1 MVFEQKTIEELHE
14 MTLSELRTYINDAFS
29 HISEAT
35 AIRDYR
41 AKIGEPKLLAQPVE
55 VEFQEE
61 EE

>member
-14 MTLSELRTYINDAFS
+14 MTLSELRTYINDAFR

>member
-14 MTLSELRTYINDAFS
+14 MSLRDLREYIHQGFQ

>member
-41 AKIGEPKLLAQPVE
+41 SKIGEPKLLAQPE
-55 VEFQEE
+55 VVDFQEE